1 MAVSVADLLAYSLG
15 KPGAWE
21 DDPWGGDIV
30 AKVGGKI
37 FAFFGDPER
46 STSLG
51 VKCGKNR
58 DAADEWVARY
68 PGDVTPSSYI
78 GRFGWNSL
86 TVGGAIPDE
95 ELIEAIDTSY
105 LEIVVTLPKKER
117 PAGYEKA

>member
-1 MAVSVADLLAYSLG
+1 MTVTVADLLAYSLR
-15 KPGAWE
+15 KPGAVE

-37 FAFFGDPER
+37 FAFFGDPE
-46 STSLG
+46 TGTKLG
-51 VKCGKNR
+51 VKCGRNR

-68 PGDVTPSSYI
+68 PQDVKPSSYI

-86 TVGGAIPDE
+86 TVGGAIADE
-95 ELIEAIDTSY
+95 DLLEAVDTSY
-105 LEIVVTLPKKER
+105 LEIVVRLPKRDR